1 MNESIINTVDK
12 DITEIDE
19 NIYLLDFNSFR
30 SLRSADM
37 SLREKIILAKEE
49 FISSGRNLDIDD
61 LYMVRSMDSLPE
73 TLSYKSYSNSGGYQT
88 MSNPFSSLLPMM
100 MDREVLDIVCPCH
113 RDTIHFA
120 INGLVSNLWFTSG
133 FTNRGI
139 VLIEPLKDHLNDKL
153 VNLNPVDTMIDVG
166 KEEEQIKDNA
176 IFIFSKNEYDDLSED
191 MKNRILN
198 HKIYLFDSD
207 KLSASE
213 EDIQKSYPLLEMI
226 TDFVLCHNGI
236 LPQHSINQS
245 ILREEE
251 FSDGDWIDG
260 KYISINHSDKDYLKQ
275 FTDLIDKISLEQFGI
290 SYYNLSDEIKA
301 NREVNKDRP
310 GVSHYD
316 TKYWNEEIINNN
328 RLRKETFDR
337 YLGFL
342 EERVK
347 LPKDIL
353 EDMHDKYYKYI
364 DSEFNEN
371 DYGGIV
377 YSVPPGLSFNQENEI
392 KKIVSYDKMIE
403 LTNEFNDMEINRI
416 KNNCKQ
422 NEINNMIEDNS
433 LVSNKNKAL

>member
-1 MNESIINTVDK
+1 MNESIIDTVDQF
-12 DITEIDE
+12 ITEVDE

-30 SLRSADM
+30 SLRIADM
-37 SLREKIILAKEE
+37 SLREKVILAKEE
-49 FISSGRNLDIDD
+49 FISSEKNLDIDD
-61 LYMVRSMDSLPE
+61 LYMVRSMDKLPE
-73 TLSYKSYSNSGGYQT
+73 SLSYKSYSNSGGYQT

-113 RDTIHFA
+113 RDTIHFT
-120 INGLVSNLWFTSG
+120 INGLVSNLWFTNG

-139 VLIEPLKDHLNDKL
+139 VSIEALINHLNYKL
-153 VNLNPVDTMIDVG
+153 VNLNPIDTMIDVG
-166 KEEEQIKDNA
+166 KEEEQIKENA
-176 IFIFSKNEYDDLSED
+176 IFIFSKKEYDDLSED
-191 MKNRILN
+191 MKESISS

-213 EDIQKSYPLLEMI
+213 EDIQRSYPLLEMI

-236 LPQHSINQS
+236 LPQHSINQT
-245 ILREEE
+245 ILREED

-260 KYISINHSDKDYLKQ
+260 KYISNSHSDKDYLKR

-337 YLGFL
+337 YLDFL
-342 EERVK
+342 EQRVK
-347 LPKDIL
+347 LPSDIL
-353 EDMHDKYYKYI
+353 DDIHDKYYKYI

-371 DYGGIV
+371 NYGGIV
-377 YSVPPGLSFNQENEI
+377 YSAPPGLSFNQENEI

-403 LTNEFNDMEINRI
+403 LTNEFNDMEIDRI

-433 LVSNKNKAL
+433 LVSNKNKSL